1 MIMAPLVIAV
11 RPSWSASRPATT
23 EPAIPATPTAAN
35 TTTPVSLTL
44 GAAPAEVVR
53 DAV

>member
-23 EPAIPATPTAAN
+23 EPAIPATPIAAN

-44 GAAPAEVVR
+44 GATPAEVVR
-53 DAV
+53 DAM

>member
-23 EPAIPATPTAAN
+23 EPAIPGDADRREHDHAGFAHARR
-35 TTTPVSLTL
+35 
-44 GAAPAEVVR
+44 GAR
-53 DAV
+53 